1 MKISQ
6 DGINR
11 RLDTVE
17 EEVSVY
23 EDTEIEHTK
32 IVYEK
37 KKDWKKN
44 EESQWSIGQY
54 QAIYYTCSWS
64 VKTEVGW
71 EGVWRIK
78 KYILKK

>member
-37 KKDWKKN
+37 KKD
-44 EESQWSIGQY
+44 
-54 QAIYYTCSWS
+54 
-64 VKTEVGW
+64 
-71 EGVWRIK
+71 
-78 KYILKK
+78 